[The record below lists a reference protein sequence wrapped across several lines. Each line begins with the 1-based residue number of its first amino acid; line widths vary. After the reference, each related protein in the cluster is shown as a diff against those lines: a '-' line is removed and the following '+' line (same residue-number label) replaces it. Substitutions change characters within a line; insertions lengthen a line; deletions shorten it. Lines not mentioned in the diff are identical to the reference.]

1 MLIVVH
7 ASFFKLIFPCKRLS
21 LAFLRFKI
29 FKIVFFLARFN
40 VFSINSV
47 RFETNFKSEILTH
60 SCSFVLFDRDEP
72 TSSTT
77 VYYSPFY
84 SAHAEK
90 PDTNLG
96 EEREK
101 SPKIEKLFLIFCSRI
116 NSLPYKIY
124 INSEY

>member
-1 MLIVVH
+1 ML
-7 ASFFKLIFPCKRLS
+7 L
-21 LAFLRFKI
+21 
-29 FKIVFFLARFN
+29 
-40 VFSINSV
+40 
-47 RFETNFKSEILTH
+47 
-60 SCSFVLFDRDEP
+60 DRDEP

-101 SPKIEKLFLIFCSRI
+101 SPKTEKLFGFFSIINILIPSIFFGGKFQCITTTRLLE
-116 NSLPYKIY
+116 NELGTNKK
-124 INSEY
+124 